1 MRDRRFV
8 SFEELKQLRETV
20 KRLDSRR
27 LVTASAGG
35 DISRDDLREYLQTVQ
50 VDFVCPH
57 RPRNAQSPA
66 RTEAKT
72 REYLAWM
79 QEFGRFV
86 PVHYQ
91 EPFRRGYGK
100 WQPQAEDY
108 VIDARGAKRGGA
120 AGWCFHNGAGSQEEQ
135 ADGNSRRSFDLRE
148 KRLFEQLD
156 KDERKAIEDARELMK

>member
-1 MRDRRFV
+1 M
-8 SFEELKQLRETV
+8 
-20 KRLDSRR
+20 
-27 LVTASAGG
+27 
-35 DISRDDLREYLQTVQ
+35 
-50 VDFVCPH
+50 CPH

-120 AGWCFHNGAGSQEEQ
+120 AAGVSTM
-135 ADGNSRRSFDLRE
+135 APAPKKNKRMAIRAVRSTCVRSASLSNWT
-148 KRLFEQLD
+148 KTNA
-156 KDERKAIEDARELMK
+156 KPSKTCVS